1 MKRLILIC
9 LVCTS
14 CAGPMSPFGAMPVL
28 DNVDTLE
35 EVTKN
40 DEQDTL
46 IQGRGPASINE
57 LSPVKISFS
66 PDRQMLHDKSEL
78 KISVEDPDG
87 MDAHHIIR
95 FFYDGMEVTDIINK
109 NSKKEILKDKVVYSI
124 KDFRLIPERHNDIVV
139 GYRRSPL
146 SPIVYKR
153 YQSPYCHWRDKLTIK
168 NPHRFEDKME
178 TIKIIENI
186 SLIEGVNPNFIAG
199 LVAQESS
206 FNPHAVS
213 IAKAIGLTQ
222 VTSLAE
228 EHVLQVHPEWPTY
241 NDLNRYPV
249 PVIKGLILTGQVNH
263 ENEWRL
269 NPNYSIKGG
278 IEYMEFIE
286 DYWTRDEN
294 ISVVTKHIGE
304 TGNSISDIL
313 LASYNSGPY
322 RVKRSIIKKGKD
334 WLQSRNLK
342 EARKYV
348 KRVKSYCY
356 HFAKEDENSI

>member
-1 MKRLILIC
+1 M
-9 LVCTS
+9 T
-14 CAGPMSPFGAMPVL
+14 PFGAKPL
-28 DNVDTLE
+28 FEEAESLN
-35 EVTKN
+35 EVTKAEN
-40 DEQDTL
+40 ENTA
-46 IQGRGPASINE
+46 IHRGPASFEE
-57 LSPVKISFS
+57 LNPVKISFS
-66 PDRQMLHDKSEL
+66 PDRQKLHDKSKL
-78 KISVEDPDG
+78 QIMFEDPDG
-87 MDAHHIIR
+87 IDVHHIIR

-109 NSKKEILKDKVVYSI
+109 HATKDIQKDKIVYTI
-124 KDFRLIPERHNDIVV
+124 NDFRLIPERQNDIVV

-146 SPIVYKR
+146 SQIIYKR
-153 YQSPYCHWRDKLTIK
+153 YQKPICHWRDKLTIK
-168 NPHRFEDKME
+168 NTYRFRDKLE

-228 EHVLQVHPEWPTY
+228 EHVLQEHPTWPTY
-241 NDLNRYPV
+241 EGLNRYPV
-249 PVIKGLILTGQVNH
+249 PVIKGLILTGKVNH

-269 NPNYSIKGG
+269 NPNYSIRGG

-286 DYWTRDEN
+286 NYWTRDEN
-294 ISVVTKHIGE
+294 IAVVEKYLGGVGQGTKV
-304 TGNSISDIL
+304 SDIL

-322 RVKRSIIKKGKD
+322 RVKRSIMKKGKK
-334 WLQSRNLK
+334 WLRSRNLR

-356 HFAKEDENSI
+356 HFSKEDENSI

>member
-1 MKRLILIC
+1 VKRLIVLC
-9 LVCTS
+9 LLCTS
-14 CAGPMSPFGAMPVL
+14 CAGPMTPFGAMPL
-28 DNVDTLE
+28 FE
-35 EVTKN
+35 EVEN
-40 DEQDTL
+40 LDEVNQTEE
-46 IQGRGPASINE
+46 QEVVPSRGLASIGE
-57 LSPVKISFS
+57 LNPIRISFS
-66 PDRQMLHDKSEL
+66 PDRQKLHDKSKL
-78 KISVEDPDG
+78 QIKIEDPDG
-87 MDAHHIIR
+87 IDVHHIIR
-95 FFYDGMEVTDIINK
+95 FFYNGMEVTDIINK
-109 NSKKEILKDKVVYSI
+109 HSDKEIQKDKVVYTI
-124 KDFRLIPERHNDIVV
+124 KDFRLIPDRNNDIIV

-153 YQSPYCHWRDKLTIK
+153 YQSPTCHWRDKLTIK
-168 NPHRFEDKME
+168 NPHRFEDKMD

-186 SLIEGVNPNFIAG
+186 SLIEEVNPNFIAG

-241 NDLNRYPV
+241 NGLNRYPV
-249 PVIKGLILTGQVNH
+249 PIIKGLILTGKVNH

-286 DYWTRDEN
+286 NYWTRNEN
-294 ISVVTKHIGE
+294 IAVVEKHLGS
-304 TGNSISDIL
+304 TGHNISDIL

-322 RVKRSIIKKGKD
+322 RVKRSIMKKGKK
-334 WLQSRNLK
+334 WLRSRNLR

-356 HFAKEDENSI
+356 HFSKEDETSI